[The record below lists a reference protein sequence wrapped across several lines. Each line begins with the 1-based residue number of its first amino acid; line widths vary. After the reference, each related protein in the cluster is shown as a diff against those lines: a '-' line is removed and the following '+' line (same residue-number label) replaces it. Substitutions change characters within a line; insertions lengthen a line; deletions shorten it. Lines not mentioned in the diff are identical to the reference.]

1 MRKLQDEPQCDLF
14 DLFSL
19 YIQILL
25 ALISFSVLIYKR
37 FKEIPKRPWKIW
49 FYDVFKLICSSILLH
64 FLNLLISYGLNKK
77 YLDDSCKWYFVNLL
91 LDTTLGVLTCYYII
105 KIGKFFERK
114 LGIKSFFERTYF
126 EKKNNEL
133 ILIKDIYYSQLGIWI
148 LITFLNKL
156 LIFSLIKLLYPVWSF
171 IGMLILYPFKFN
183 VKLELFMVMI
193 IFPIILNAFQ
203 LWIFDNII
211 KLDDLQLEN
220 NLITKNNKND
230 NNIDSKNKD
239 SEIKNE
245 TGIQNNNTNIEK
257 LASLKEVMD
266 D

>member
-1 MRKLQDEPQCDLF
+1 MRKLKDEPQCNLF
-14 DLFSL
+14 DLFSF
-19 YIQILL
+19 YIQLLL

-37 FKEIPKRPWKIW
+37 FKEIPKRPLKIW
-49 FYDVFKLICSSILLH
+49 FFDVFKLICSSILLH
-64 FLNLLISYGLNKK
+64 FLNLLISYGLNRK

-133 ILIKDIYYSQLGIWI
+133 MLINNIYYSQLGIWI
-148 LITFLNKL
+148 LITFINKL
-156 LIFSLIKLLYPVWSF
+156 LIYSLIKFLYPVWSF
-171 IGMLILYPFKFN
+171 IGKIILYPFKFN

-193 IFPIILNAFQ
+193 IFPVILNAFQ

-220 NLITKNNKND
+220 NLNKNNN
-230 NNIDSKNKD
+230 NNIDKKNKNN
-239 SEIKNE
+239 EIKEE
-245 TGIQNNNTNIEK
+245 TGIENKNNIDK

>member
-1 MRKLQDEPQCDLF
+1 MRKLQNEPQCNLF

-37 FKEIPKRPWKIW
+37 YKEVPKRPWKIW
-49 FYDVFKLICSSILLH
+49 FFDVFKLVCSAFLLH

-114 LGIKSFFERTYF
+114 LGIKSFFEQSYF
-126 EKKNNEL
+126 EEKNNEI

-156 LIFSLIKLLYPVWSF
+156 LIFTLIKLLYPVWSF
-171 IGMLILYPFKFN
+171 IGMVILYPFKFN
-183 VKLELFMVMI
+183 VRLELFMVMI
-193 IFPIILNAFQ
+193 IFPVCLNAFQ

-211 KLDDLQLEN
+211 KLDDLDKLM
-220 NLITKNNKND
+220 KNNKD
-230 NNIDSKNKD
+230 NEIDDINKD
-239 SEIKNE
+239 SDFKHDTGVGGGNINKN
-245 TGIQNNNTNIEK
+245 EK
-257 LASLKEVMD
+257 LASLKEVMED
-266 D
+266 